1 MKSLFSYTCLL
12 AALFISLPAVAQ
24 GGEAEPPYGLGHLEA
39 YSLFYENYRTGDYEM
54 ALTFGEW
61 MLEAK
66 PREIQGHSG
75 FRLHRQFERMRD
87 VYAGLAEEE
96 SDPTEQQ
103 RLYEK
108 AASIFDLA
116 METFTEEEID
126 IFVWTYRQGRFY
138 QEHRDNISGAM
149 DLAYSYYERAHEM
162 NPQRFA
168 ETSDGYYPRIL
179 LEHYVSQG
187 DRDRALELIDS
198 VEPHAGASLQTAI
211 GEAREE
217 LFSDPEERVVLLED
231 RLEDS
236 DDPESIL
243 SELADLY
250 TQMGERARALDTA
263 ERLYELNPNYENTM
277 TLADI
282 ALSNAEYQNA
292 IGYLRE
298 AVDRAP
304 GDNERKQ
311 IYLQL
316 AETSQNMDN
325 LQQARDYARQA
336 LNVDPN
342 FGEAYMRISSIYA
355 SVISSCTSGRSM
367 ERDDRAVYWLVLDY
381 LDRARDVDSSLA
393 NTVRRRVE
401 SYTPVMPSTE
411 DKFFRGWE
419 TGDSFMIDGSVGD
432 CYAWINEETTIR

>member
-1 MKSLFSYTCLL
+1 MKILTTSLALL
-12 AALFISLPAVAQ
+12 VALFMSSPAVSQ

-66 PREIQGHSG
+66 PREIQGHSS
-75 FRLHRQFERMRD
+75 FRLDRQFERMRD

-96 SDPTEQQ
+96 SDPTAQ
-103 RLYEK
+103 RNLYDK
-108 AASIFDLA
+108 AAGIFDLA
-116 METFTEEEID
+116 LETFTEEEID

-138 QEHRDNISGAM
+138 QEHRDNIDDAM
-149 DLAYSYYERAHEM
+149 DTAYSYYERAHEM
-162 NPQRFA
+162 NSERFA
-168 ETSDGYYPRIL
+168 ETSDGYYARIL
-179 LEHYVSQG
+179 LDHYVSQG
-187 DRDRALELIDS
+187 DRDRAMALIDS
-198 VEPHAGASLQTAI
+198 IEPHAGSTLVAAI
-211 GEAREE
+211 EEARED

-231 RLEDS
+231 RLEGS
-236 DDPESIL
+236 DDQEAIL
-243 SELADLY
+243 SELAELY
-250 TQMGERARALDTA
+250 AQLGDRAKALETA

-282 ALSNAEYQNA
+282 ALSNAQYQQALN
-292 IGYLRE
+292 YLSE
-298 AVDRAP
+298 AAEVSP
-304 GDNERKQ
+304 GSNERKRV
-311 IYLQL
+311 YLQMS
-316 AETSQNMDN
+316 ETSQNLDD
-325 LQQARDYARQA
+325 LQQARNYARQA
-336 LNVDPN
+336 LQIDSG

-367 ERDDRAVYWLVLDY
+367 ERDDRTVYWLVLDY
-381 LDRARDVDSSLA
+381 LDRAREADPSLA
-393 NTVRRRVE
+393 NQVRRRIE

-419 TGDSFMIDGSVGD
+419 TGDSFTIDGNLGD